1 MVQTRLLTA
10 EDLIGLPDEYELY
23 EGVPQPVAAAPH
35 GSAIAANL
43 VMLLGPFVQPKRLGL
58 LFVTDASFRL
68 VRNPDT
74 LLLPDVAF
82 VRAKRIHTIDDLG
95 YPFEGTPDL
104 AIEVRSPS
112 DRIADLDRKMH
123 RYLAAGTLLGWAVDP
138 LLRIITVYRP
148 GEEPLVLRGTDTL
161 TAGDLIPDFS
171 VPVAD
176 VFSLGGFFPG

>member
-1 MVQTRLLTA
+1 MVQTKLLTA
-10 EDLIGLPDEYELY
+10 EDLLGLPDEYELY
-23 EGVPQPVAAAPH
+23 EGVPHPVAAAPH

-82 VRAKRIHTIDDLG
+82 VRASRIHSVDDLD

-112 DRIADLDRKMH
+112 DRISDLNRKMN
-123 RYLAAGTLLGWAVDP
+123 RYLVAGTLLGWAVDP
-138 LLRIITVYRP
+138 ISRTVTVYQP
-148 GEEPLVLRGTDTL
+148 GEEPVVLRGTDML
-161 TAGDLIPDFS
+161 TAGDLIPDFAVS
-171 VPVAD
+171 IAD
-176 VFSLGGFFPG
+176 VFSLGGFFPE